1 MRGLC
6 LSLPCLATSR
16 EPPPGPRAT
25 PRTHGAGGSG
35 GRLSWWRR
43 TDGVWAG
50 CGWWRRPGLG
60 LYAPGVGR
68 ALPSPELS
76 SPLESNRKVPGKQPQ
91 GAARARA
98 WNKRDPSRAR
108 PGHPPLGQAAGCRAG
123 RRRRGVPGQSLRK
136 ELGGD
141 PTGATPRAPER
152 PPFPIVGLYPHPP
165 SFPGG
170 KLRLLEI
177 RGQIRIRGG

>member
-6 LSLPCLATSR
+6 LSLPRLATSR
-16 EPPPGPRAT
+16 EPPPGPAQ
-25 PRTHGAGGSG
+25 PRGLTEQEAAVGASHGGAERMASGLAAGGG
-35 GRLSWWRR
+35 GCLGWAFMHRA
-43 TDGVWAG
+43 WAG
-50 CGWWRRPGLG
+50 
-60 LYAPGVGR
+60 
-68 ALPSPELS
+68 PSPELS

-170 KLRLLEI
+170 KLRLIED

>member
-6 LSLPCLATSR
+6 LSLPRLATSR
-16 EPPPGPRAT
+16 EPPPGPAQ
-25 PRTHGAGGSG
+25 PRGLTEQEAAVGASHGGAERMASGLAAGGG
-35 GRLSWWRR
+35 GCLGWAFMHWA
-43 TDGVWAG
+43 WAG
-50 CGWWRRPGLG
+50 
-60 LYAPGVGR
+60 
-68 ALPSPELS
+68 PSPELS

-136 ELGGD
+136 GLGGD

-170 KLRLLEI
+170 KLRLIED